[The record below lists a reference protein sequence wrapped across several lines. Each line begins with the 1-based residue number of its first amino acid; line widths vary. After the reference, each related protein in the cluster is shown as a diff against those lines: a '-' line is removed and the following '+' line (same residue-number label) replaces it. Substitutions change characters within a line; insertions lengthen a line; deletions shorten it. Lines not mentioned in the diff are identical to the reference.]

1 MSQWINN
8 IVMEWLF
15 ENQKSLMV
23 LWRLVAGEILF
34 LNSGAS
40 TELFENRKLKT
51 KHFIFILDIY
61 FGLWCSI

>member
-40 TELFENRKLKT
+40 TGLFENRKLKT
-51 KHFIFILDIY
+51 KNFIFILDIY